1 MVMVDFKALRKSESA
16 FSLTEIALVMLGG
29 MIILAAAV
37 PAVNVAL
44 DQYRVVLAAQ
54 AITSQLHYTRMKAV
68 SSNESF
74 SVQFNAGSNS
84 YDVRDG
90 ANAVIAGP
98 FFLPRNISWNTSGG
112 GDPVSFDSDFVTFLP
127 TGNVPGTGPGSPVGL
142 NPSVKIVSTR
152 GVQIDIQVALGGI
165 VRQSKPYTSGSP
177 VF

>member
-1 MVMVDFKALRKSESA
+1 M
-16 FSLTEIALVMLGG
+16 TELALVLLGG

-37 PAVNVAL
+37 PALNVLL

-74 SVQFNAGSNS
+74 NVFFDTTAGANS
-84 YDVRDG
+84 YSVRDG
-90 ANAVIAGP
+90 SNAIIAGP

-112 GDPVSFDSDFVTFLP
+112 GDPVAFDQDFVTFLP
-127 TGNVPGTGPGSPVGL
+127 TGNVPATGPGSPVGL

-165 VRQSKPYTSGSP
+165 VRQSKAYTSGAP
-177 VF
+177 EF

>member
-1 MVMVDFKALRKSESA
+1 MVDFKRLRKSESA
-16 FSLTEIALVMLGG
+16 FSLTELALVLLGG

-37 PAVNVAL
+37 PAVNVLL

-74 SVQFNAGSNS
+74 NVFFDTTSNTYS
-84 YDVRDG
+84 VRDG
-90 ANAVIAGP
+90 ANAIVAGP

-112 GDPVSFDSDFVTFLP
+112 GDPVAFDSDFVTFLP
-127 TGNVPGTGPGSPVGL
+127 TGNVPATGPGSPVGL

-152 GVQIDIQVALGGI
+152 GVQIDIQVALGGV
-165 VRQSKPYTSGSP
+165 VRQSKAYTSGAP